1 MHPTD
6 RDAEPAGTGTG
17 TGASRRRFL
26 GGAAVAALG
35 GALPLAAQA
44 RPREPADAPSPK
56 PVAVVLDDATLLTT
70 FMKLR
75 NSTDGRLTI
84 GWMDAVT
91 HAFIEG
97 ETFPLYR
104 LLAATWNR
112 YEKQADDRYAGISL
126 EVAFFL
132 DPRTGELLQTLNMP
146 RATAPVAVPLYR
158 SGPGKAVVAVRAEAR
173 REFPMGREDQTFFRP
188 GLALSSQYL
197 SQAQR
202 AGDLFSVRED
212 VGTRVIPG
220 DPALPGFF
228 YREFGIWRGS
238 WKALMD
244 PHNACVTTEVIYS
257 AAAAFRPWMNMGKTP
272 GHTLQNGVG
281 GKVQRAADLPERLL
295 ELVRTHQGDLL
306 TQPEKVLAG

>member
-1 MHPTD
+1 MLPTD
-6 RDAEPAGTGTG
+6 LDAEPTGA
-17 TGASRRRFL
+17 GASRRRFL

-35 GALPLAAQA
+35 GALPPAAQA
-44 RPREPADAPSPK
+44 RHREPADAPSPNPA
-56 PVAVVLDDATLLTT
+56 PVGLDDAALLAT

-112 YEKQADDRYAGISL
+112 YEKQGDDRYAGISL

-132 DPRTGELLQTLNMP
+132 DPRTGELLQTLTMP

-158 SGPGKAVVAVRAEAR
+158 AGPSKAFVAVHAEDR
-173 REFPMGREDQTFFRP
+173 REFSMGRDGQTFFRP
-188 GLALSSQYL
+188 GVALSSQYL
-197 SQAQR
+197 SQPQR

-212 VGTRVIPG
+212 LATRVIPG

-244 PHNACVTTEVIYS
+244 PRVACVTTEVIYS
-257 AAAAFRPWMNMGKTP
+257 AAAAFRPWMNMGRTP
-272 GHTLQNGVG
+272 GHTLQNGIG
-281 GKVQRAADLPERLL
+281 GKVQRADELPERLV
-295 ELVRTHQGDLL
+295 ELVRKHQGDLL
-306 TQPEKVLAG
+306 AQPEKLLAG

>member
-1 MHPTD
+1 MPHTD
-6 RDAEPAGTGTG
+6 LDVEPSGAGT
-17 TGASRRRFL
+17 SRRGFL
-26 GGAAVAALG
+26 GAAAIAALG

-44 RPREPADAPSPK
+44 RQREPADAPSPN
-56 PVAVVLDDATLLTT
+56 PVPVVLDDAALLTT

-91 HAFIEG
+91 HAIIEG

-112 YEKQADDRYAGISL
+112 YERQDDDRYVGTSL

-132 DPRTGELLQTLNMP
+132 DPRTGELLQSLTMP

-158 SGPGKAVVAVRAEAR
+158 AGPSKAFVVVRAEDR
-173 REFPMGREDQTFFRP
+173 REFSMGREDQGFFRP
-188 GLALSSQYL
+188 GVAISSQSL
-197 SQAQR
+197 SQPQR
-202 AGDLFSVRED
+202 AGDVFSVRED
-212 VGTRVIPG
+212 LGTRVIPG
-220 DPALPGFF
+220 DPAMPGFF

-244 PHNACVTTEVIYS
+244 PRNACVTTEVVYS
-257 AAAAFRPWMNMGKTP
+257 AAAAFRPWMNMGKAP
-272 GHTLQNGVG
+272 GHTMQNGIG
-281 GKVQRAADLPERLL
+281 GKVQRAADLPPRVI
-295 ELVRTHQGDLL
+295 ELVRAHQGDLL
-306 TQPEKVLAG
+306 AQPEKALAG